1 MFPSHQCQKWGIAL
15 QSWYP
20 LTTVSL
26 VAAGVLTNLSTVALS
41 NNQLTGPLPES
52 WGENGNLPGLQ
63 SLDVSANNLS
73 GPLPSVWGHNNSF
86 MLLTNLNLAN
96 NTLSGGLP
104 AAWANL
110 GRFPRSATARSAVQS
125 AVRCG
130 RQSCNVSPMSAV
142 LHALGVLRR
151 RCWSAPRA
159 APHRYAA
166 LPAAISWAWHCAFT
180 GNFPP
185 SWGQANHLP
194 KLNALTL
201 APGNDG
207 LCGSLPTVS
216 YAIKYSSASG
226 LSTTVAPQ
234 LGACICAR
242 CR

>member
-110 GRFPRSATARSAVQS
+110 GRFPALQQLEVQYNQLSGADGRAVT
-125 AVRCG
+125 C
-130 RQSCNVSPMSAV
+130 RQCQQYCMPSVSCA
-142 LHALGVLRR
+142 ADAGLRR
-151 RCWSAPRA
+151 GQ
-159 APHRYAA
+159 HRIAM
-166 LPAAISWAWHCAFT
+166 LHCPLQSHGRGTVLSQAIFRRVGVKRTTC
-180 GNFPP
+180 P
-185 SWGQANHLP
+185 S
-194 KLNALTL
+194 
-201 APGNDG
+201 
-207 LCGSLPTVS
+207 
-216 YAIKYSSASG
+216 
-226 LSTTVAPQ
+226 ST
-234 LGACICAR
+234 R
-242 CR
+242 